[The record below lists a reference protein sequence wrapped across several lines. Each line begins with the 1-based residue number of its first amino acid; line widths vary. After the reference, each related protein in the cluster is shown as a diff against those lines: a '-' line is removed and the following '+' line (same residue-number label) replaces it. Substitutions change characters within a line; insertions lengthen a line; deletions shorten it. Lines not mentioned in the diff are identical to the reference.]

1 MKTFLVGL
9 SSLALVFAST
19 ATFVACSSDDS
30 NANPA
35 PAPLDASTGN
45 DTGVD
50 SGPTADTGGGNGDS
64 SADAS
69 VDAPDATPCTTD
81 AATCN
86 SCVTPQQDPLHA
98 CSPATANCIPFDN
111 TRVPANVPQP
121 Q

>member
-1 MKTFLVGL
+1 MNTNRLLVTL
-9 SSLALVFAST
+9 ASLALAVAGST
-19 ATFVACSSDDS
+19 AVVACSSDD

-35 PAPLDASTGN
+35 PAPLDASSSTDSSA
-45 DTGVD
+45 DTG
-50 SGPTADTGGGNGDS
+50 PDTGGGNGDS
-64 SADAS
+64 STDGG
-69 VDAPDATPCTTD
+69 APDATPCTSD
-81 AATCN
+81 ATTCN

>member
-1 MKTFLVGL
+1 MKTILVTLCSL
-9 SSLALVFAST
+9 SIALASSA
-19 ATFVACSSDDS
+19 AFVACSSDDS
-30 NANPA
+30 NANPG
-35 PAPLDASTGN
+35 PTPLDGSSGT
-45 DTGVD
+45 DTGGGNVD
-50 SGPTADTGGGNGDS
+50 SGSDTGGGNGDS
-64 SADAS
+64 ST
-69 VDAPDATPCTTD
+69 DAPTDAPPCTTD